1 MSERLGEIKLIPR
14 IEILETKWNALLE
27 TSDNAIFMSLWYLD
41 AVMEN
46 WQAFVL
52 GDYEL
57 VFPISISKKMTFNYS
72 LQPLFLRAFS
82 VLGTDKKNELEFL
95 KYIFS
100 KLDFYQLTLT
110 SDYLEL
116 AEKLDCNTKSSVYQ
130 LVELKE
136 EYYQVFKKYSE
147 NTKRKLKDFKKSN
160 AAFTEITDVRVLI
173 DLFRKEK
180 GEQFQHLTD
189 ETYYRL
195 EQLMLN
201 ALENKAGIIE
211 AISFENEIVAIGF
224 FIQKG
229 KDLLYLKGIVTEKGK
244 KIGAMQALFDKVVQD
259 YTLNCNCLDFGG
271 SSDAG
276 LASFNKKFGA
286 TDKNYLILKQ
296 NNVKWPL
303 NKLVNRKLGM

>member
-1 MSERLGEIKLIPR
+1 MSERLGEIRLIPR
-14 IEILETKWNALLE
+14 TEISETKWNALLA
-27 TSDNAIFMSLWYLD
+27 TSDNVIFMSLWYLD

-57 VFPISISKKMTFNYS
+57 VFPISISKRMTFNYS

-82 VLGTDKKNELEFL
+82 VLGTDKKNETSFL

-110 SDYLEL
+110 NEYLEL
-116 AEKLDCNTKSSVYQ
+116 AEKLDCKTKSTVFQ
-130 LVELKE
+130 VVELNQ
-136 EYYQVFKKYSE
+136 EYDQVSKKYSE
-147 NTKRKLKDFKKSN
+147 NTKRKLRDFKKSN
-160 AAFTEITDVRVLI
+160 AVFTEVKDVRILI

-189 ETYYRL
+189 ETYSRL
-195 EQLMLN
+195 EQIMLN
-201 ALENKAGIIE
+201 ALENSAGFIE
-211 AISFENEIVAIGF
+211 AISLENEIVAIGF
-224 FIQKG
+224 FIYLKSQ
-229 KDLLYLKGIVTEKGK
+229 LLYLKGIVTEKGK
-244 KIGAMQALFDKVVQD
+244 KIGAMQALFDKVIQD
-259 YTLNCNCLDFGG
+259 HAITYDSLDFGG

-286 TDKNYLILKQ
+286 TDRNYLILKQ

>member
-1 MSERLGEIKLIPR
+1 
-14 IEILETKWNALLE
+14 
-27 TSDNAIFMSLWYLD
+27 
-41 AVMEN
+41 
-46 WQAFVL
+46 
-52 GDYEL
+52 
-57 VFPISISKKMTFNYS
+57 
-72 LQPLFLRAFS
+72 
-82 VLGTDKKNELEFL
+82 
-95 KYIFS
+95 
-100 KLDFYQLTLT
+100 
-110 SDYLEL
+110 
-116 AEKLDCNTKSSVYQ
+116 
-130 LVELKE
+130 
-136 EYYQVFKKYSE
+136 
-147 NTKRKLKDFKKSN
+147 
-160 AAFTEITDVRVLI
+160 
-173 DLFRKEK
+173 
-180 GEQFQHLTD
+180 LTD

-195 EQLMLN
+195 EQLMLK

>member
-1 MSERLGEIKLIPR
+1 
-14 IEILETKWNALLE
+14 
-27 TSDNAIFMSLWYLD
+27 
-41 AVMEN
+41 
-46 WQAFVL
+46 
-52 GDYEL
+52 
-57 VFPISISKKMTFNYS
+57 
-72 LQPLFLRAFS
+72 
-82 VLGTDKKNELEFL
+82 
-95 KYIFS
+95 
-100 KLDFYQLTLT
+100 
-110 SDYLEL
+110 
-116 AEKLDCNTKSSVYQ
+116 
-130 LVELKE
+130 
-136 EYYQVFKKYSE
+136 SE

-180 GEQFQHLTD
+180 GTQFKHLTD
-189 ETYYRL
+189 ETYSRL

>member
-46 WQAFVL
+46 WEAFVL

-57 VFPISISKKMTFNYS
+57 VFPVSISKKMTFNYS

-82 VLGTDKKNELEFL
+82 VLGTDNKNELEFL

-110 SDYLEL
+110 NDYLEL
-116 AEKLDCNTKSSVYQ
+116 AEKLDCKTKSFVYQ
-130 LVELKE
+130 VVELKE
-136 EYYQVFKKYSE
+136 EYDQVLKKYSE

-180 GEQFQHLTD
+180 GTQFKHLTD
-189 ETYYRL
+189 ETYSRL

-201 ALENKAGIIE
+201 A
-211 AISFENEIVAIGF
+211 
-224 FIQKG
+224 
-229 KDLLYLKGIVTEKGK
+229 
-244 KIGAMQALFDKVVQD
+244 
-259 YTLNCNCLDFGG
+259 
-271 SSDAG
+271 
-276 LASFNKKFGA
+276 
-286 TDKNYLILKQ
+286 
-296 NNVKWPL
+296 
-303 NKLVNRKLGM
+303 